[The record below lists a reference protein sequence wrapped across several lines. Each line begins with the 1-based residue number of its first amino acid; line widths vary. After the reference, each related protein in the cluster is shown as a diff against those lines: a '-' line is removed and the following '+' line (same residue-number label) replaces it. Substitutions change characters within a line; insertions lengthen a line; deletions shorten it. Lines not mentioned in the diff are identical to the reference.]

1 MGQVNSGSGRTT
13 GGPVV
18 GGNKPLVEYSKY
30 ALGDEDEKLEIEKLK
45 KRKIFWDTQPSYS
58 VCLFES
64 SQSSFTR
71 LLTSTVHRDEL
82 RYGSCFGWFARQ
94 RIWVL
99 RRLYAIVKT

>member
-30 ALGDEDEKLEIEKLK
+30 ALGDEDEKLDIEKLK

-58 VCLFES
+58 VCC
-64 SQSSFTR
+64 
-71 LLTSTVHRDEL
+71 LLSLNLH
-82 RYGSCFGWFARQ
+82 S
-94 RIWVL
+94 
-99 RRLYAIVKT
+99 LYAMTD